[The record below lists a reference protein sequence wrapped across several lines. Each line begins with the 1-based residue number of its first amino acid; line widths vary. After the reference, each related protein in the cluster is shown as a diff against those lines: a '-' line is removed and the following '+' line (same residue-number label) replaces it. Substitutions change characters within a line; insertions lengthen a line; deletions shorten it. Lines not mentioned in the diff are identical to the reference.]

1 MSAAAVVARRVAA
14 AAVEARRVAAA
25 MAMAM
30 VADNLLILKAL
41 ILQPILFSGQGI
53 YSFR

>member
-1 MSAAAVVARRVAA
+1 MSAAAVEARRVAA
-14 AAVEARRVAAA
+14 AAVEARRVAA
-25 MAMAM
+25 AMAM